1 MDVNRIVEWMTYL
14 DWQWYEKENFK
25 ASFKQSI
32 LKLFW
37 NDPIKVD
44 DIKVVSLDYT
54 IFYNS
59 SPKNCLITL
68 SSQQKRL
75 IFLLGLH
82 YRQKFTRQC

>member
-14 DWQWYEKENFK
+14 DWQWYGKENSRLFLNNPL
-25 ASFKQSI
+25 

-59 SPKNCLITL
+59 SPKNCLVTL